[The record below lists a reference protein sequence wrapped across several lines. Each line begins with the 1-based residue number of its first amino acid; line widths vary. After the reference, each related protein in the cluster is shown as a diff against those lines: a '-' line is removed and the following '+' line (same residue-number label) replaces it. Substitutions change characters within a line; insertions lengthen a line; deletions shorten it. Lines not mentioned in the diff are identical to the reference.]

1 MVLESHFLVQ
11 YFMQLILRGR
21 RVRQKWEPS
30 MIDRFLQRIQTQKTP
45 LCLLPSSV
53 FISPLFTSLQ
63 QTSIMPD
70 NSFCSLRYLYLEG
83 SLIHSHIFNSEIP
96 LHIYF
101 PSQLKFS
108 SHLYLDFLFYCVENT
123 ISARIVFYV
132 LLLLL
137 SSTVYTIN

>member
-11 YFMQLILRGR
+11 YFYAVNLKGEESQTKVGTKHD
-21 RVRQKWEPS
+21 RQVSSENTN
-30 MIDRFLQRIQTQKTP
+30 IENTP
-45 LCLLPSSV
+45 LPSSV